1 MTCLGPWT
9 GYIGPFSLAPTRSG
23 RVMIIT
29 GKGETVYTG
38 HPAVNNT
45 GHPFT
50 PGDLEV
56 TKSDNIIV
64 TDTQNHTLHILDS
77 DTVIFSWISLY
88 MG

>member
-1 MTCLGPWT
+1 MTSGGW
-9 GYIGPFSLAPTRSG
+9 SG

-50 PGDLEV
+50 PGDLEFNGIYFG
-56 TKSDNIIV
+56 T
-64 TDTQNHTLHILDS
+64 TCYARGH
-77 DTVIFSWISLY
+77 
-88 MG
+88 